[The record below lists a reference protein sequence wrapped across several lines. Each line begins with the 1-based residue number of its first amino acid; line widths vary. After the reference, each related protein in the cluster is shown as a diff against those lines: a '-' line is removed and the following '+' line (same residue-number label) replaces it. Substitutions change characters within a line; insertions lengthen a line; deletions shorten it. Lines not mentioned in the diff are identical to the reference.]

1 MVLIE
6 ILFEVVYAVYYFIAR
21 DMYYLARDITYT
33 ENNKTIR
40 GVVGAI
46 IRNCRYL
53 FWSIIFY
60 GIYCTN
66 VFFR

>member
-21 DMYYLARDITYT
+21 DMYYLTRDIIYT
-33 ENNKTIR
+33 ENNKTVR

-46 IRNCRYL
+46 IRNCR
-53 FWSIIFY
+53 
-60 GIYCTN
+60 
-66 VFFR
+66 

>member
-1 MVLIE
+1 MVLAE

-33 ENNKTIR
+33 ENNKTVR

-46 IRNCRYL
+46 IRNCR
-53 FWSIIFY
+53 
-60 GIYCTN
+60 
-66 VFFR
+66 